1 MTKTAAIEAP
11 RNFWKSAG
19 MHLLDVDGEGWLRV
33 TPDFIRAYLTRPEIH
48 PIEESCAAEVA
59 LHEALLESPA
69 MEVPEVQISAI
80 ADADAAENYRMLL
93 AFRDQLLAAGTI
105 EGAYL
110 RIMRQSNVRLPS
122 VFVDQLVHLI
132 LRNILKDVTDPMRLR
147 AAELFFREQAVSIDD
162 GRMLLADEEIV
173 DMHARGLHETG
184 LGQLLAETGTPQKTV
199 TLDVLNNDNADI
211 YWARSD
217 RFDTV
222 IDFRFE
228 LPAVDA
234 FSRVIEDW
242 LAHLMRIEVKVEPR
256 PNLQDSDWRW
266 HIGLDVD
273 ATNILNTLYQ
283 GEALAA
289 GGMERL
295 IGLFRM
301 HMLDDRLVIDR
312 VKGRPVY
319 LALAMTDADRVRMK
333 PQNLLV
339 NLPLAAES

>member
-1 MTKTAAIEAP
+1 MTKPATLEAP

-19 MHLLDVDGEGWLRV
+19 MHLLDVDGDGWLRV

-48 PIEESCAAEVA
+48 PIEESCAAEVE

-69 MEVPEVQISAI
+69 MGVSEPQISAI
-80 ADADAAENYRMLL
+80 KDKDAADNYRMLL

-110 RIMRQSNVRLPS
+110 RIMRQANVRLPS

-132 LRNILKDVTDPMRLR
+132 LRNVLKNVTDPMRLR
-147 AAELFFREQAVSIDD
+147 AAEIFFREQAVSVDD
-162 GRMLLADEEIV
+162 GRMLLADQEIV

-222 IDFRFE
+222 VDFRFE

-234 FSRVIEDW
+234 FARVIESW
-242 LAHLMRIEVKVEPR
+242 LSHLVRIDVKVEPR
-256 PNLQDSDWRW
+256 SNLQDSDWRW
-266 HIGLDVD
+266 HIGLDVE

-283 GEALAA
+283 GEALAP
-289 GGMERL
+289 GSMERL

-301 HMLDDRLVIDR
+301 HILDDRLVIDR

-319 LALAMTDADRVRMK
+319 LALAMTEEDRVRMK